1 MTLRSYAALIASLVL
16 TLAACEGDKPAA
28 PPATPDAGAPKAA
41 KPDMPAAPADA
52 APDAAPA
59 VPAAKKTPPPDS
71 KFGGGINQTPS
82 AIIPSKDLAD
92 GKEAPAWKSRV
103 LKTTRLFKARGQ
115 ASVIASIPAQSRA
128 VLLDNSTTCDVP
140 RKDEPLDFILVDID
154 KGKEIARFVQFI
166 HAIPALSALYVEQV
180 TREQRATVY
189 VDLLDGA
196 VIDWLK
202 ALSTVKVDVLGE
214 GNAAWITVTRADGRV
229 AVARLADNKRPV
241 PTPPPKKK
249 SKEPSPEPPAPLAEP
264 TLVTSFVPDALWH
277 TEAAVTAAQAPEA
290 PEDCVVERLGAGK
303 DAPECLLKADAL
315 AGYVH
320 MHWLRGYGVFEDKNN
335 GWTLLI
341 DLATGAKINPVPG
354 ECVGASLV
362 TVSRVDQEPRLLF
375 QCSGERSEATYA
387 LWAPEQSFIVRDSS
401 ALLFK
406 EPVFRDGLITV
417 GVGAGRKGAPK
428 GAYILDG
435 LRGKMY
441 RSFLN
446 EDLDPARS
454 PLAPFIYDLDDA
466 VFDADY
472 ARLDFAASD
481 VQLLTRWRCE
491 ERFVQ
496 LFNSERILAF
506 GCIQDPPPAEGKRA
520 IRDVL
525 VLDLKTWTKLSTK
538 LIPTKLDGDT
548 LYLTEAKQVGDDLKP
563 CDTATIHAAKL

>member
-290 PEDCVVERLGAGK
+290 PE
-303 DAPECLLKADAL
+303 
-315 AGYVH
+315 
-320 MHWLRGYGVFEDKNN
+320 
-335 GWTLLI
+335 
-341 DLATGAKINPVPG
+341 
-354 ECVGASLV
+354 
-362 TVSRVDQEPRLLF
+362 
-375 QCSGERSEATYA
+375 
-387 LWAPEQSFIVRDSS
+387 QSFIVRDSS